1 MFQNLKLGKKIGLG
15 FFSVLLLFVIVLT
28 VSISALNK
36 EAEGINQYRTLAKE
50 TNLAGRL
57 QANMLMVR
65 MNVKDYLITKSESDL
80 NQYQDYLSKMNGFL
94 DEAKQ
99 YTQNPERTSLLLNV
113 DNSLKNYETAFNK
126 VVQLIDKRNVIVNE
140 KLTPHG
146 ESMRAS
152 IANIIQSAYED
163 EDKDAAYHASHV
175 QEKMLVGRLFVV
187 KFLQSNSN
195 EDFQV
200 AVDNMER
207 ELLEEVSDL
216 DKQLSNPQR
225 RSLLANFKEKN
236 IEYIKSMHQ
245 IHALIEERN
254 SIINGT
260 LNKIG
265 PNVAATVENVK
276 LSVMEEQDTLGPELK
291 ENTDNSITL
300 SLILSVAAITLGI
313 VAAYLLTIAITRPIH
328 KAVEAANQLAQGN
341 LTIEVTQ
348 TSKDETGMLIASIQ
362 NTAIKLRDMISTISR
377 ASLEL
382 ASASEEL
389 AVVTKQT
396 SQGIQQ
402 QEIETD
408 LVATAMHEMTATV
421 NDVANN
427 ASQAAEAANQADEE
441 ARSGSQVVD
450 NTIIAINAL
459 TDSVNHSSEKLN
471 QVEEEVINISSILSV
486 IGSISDQTN
495 LLALNAAIE
504 AARAGEQGR
513 GFAVVADEVR
523 TLAAR
528 TQTSTQEIQQII
540 ERLQIG
546 TRSTV
551 EVMNQ
556 GKSHALKCIDQAND
570 TNTALQSITHA
581 ITMINDMNM
590 QIASASEQ
598 QSSVAESINENVV
611 NVKQIAVE
619 NSVASNQT
627 RSSSSEIAKLA
638 DQLKQLVEQFKV

>member
-1 MFQNLKLGKKIGLG
+1 
-15 FFSVLLLFVIVLT
+15 
-28 VSISALNK
+28 
-36 EAEGINQYRTLAKE
+36 
-50 TNLAGRL
+50 
-57 QANMLMVR
+57 MVR
-65 MNVKDYLITKSESDL
+65 MNVKDYLITQSESDL

-99 YTQNPERTSLLLNV
+99 YTQSPERASLVLNV
-113 DNSLKNYETAFNK
+113 DNSIKNYETAFNK

-140 KLTPHG
+140 KLTPLG

-152 IANIIQSAYED
+152 IANIIQSAYKD
-163 EDKDAAYHASHV
+163 EDKDAAYEASHV
-175 QEKMLVGRLFVV
+175 QEKMFVARLFVV
-187 KFLQSNSN
+187 KYLQSNSN

-207 ELLEEVSDL
+207 ELLEEVSNL

-225 RSLLANFKEKN
+225 RNLLSDFKDKSV
-236 IEYIKSMHQ
+236 EYIKSMHQ

-260 LNKIG
+260 LNIIG
-265 PNVAATVENVK
+265 PNVAATVENIK
-276 LSVMEEQDTLGPELK
+276 LSVMEEQETLGPELK

-313 VAAYLLTIAITRPIH
+313 VATYLLTITITRPIH

-348 TSKDETGMLIASIQ
+348 TSKDETGELIASIQ

-389 AVVTKQT
+389 AVVTEQT

-427 ASQAAEAANQADEE
+427 AGKAAEAANQADEE
-441 ARSGSQVVD
+441 ARSGSKVV
-450 NTIIAINAL
+450 NSTIIAINAL

-471 QVEEEVINISSILSV
+471 EVETEVINISSILNV

-504 AARAGEQGR
+504 AARAGEHGR

-528 TQTSTQEIQQII
+528 TQTSTQEIQRII
-540 ERLQIG
+540 EQLQIG
-546 TRSTV
+546 TKSTV

-627 RSSSSEIAKLA
+627 RSSSTEIAQLA